1 MTNILEDF
9 TIHPRAKALVRK
21 SIGTRLNDVYGSYS
35 KAKELAYDYCVRLC
49 KKYDGEQFAIVG
61 ANCMTF
67 SVMFI
72 FTNPENGRRM
82 LAHITRDHNH
92 AYYIDND
99 N

>member
-9 TIHPRAKALVRK
+9 TIHPRAKVLVRK

-49 KKYDGEQFAIVG
+49 KKYDGEQFAIAG
-61 ANCMTF
+61 KNSQFF

-72 FTNPENGRRM
+72 FTNPKTGVEC
-82 LAHITRDHNH
+82 
-92 AYYIDND
+92 
-99 N
+99 